1 MTSRGEKLPASQKPL
16 FLQLKISDRNE
27 IQLVRSLV
35 AYSCF
40 LRTLFVRGGSTNANA
55 RSNANTYSWSQIC
68 RRHIVLVQV
77 EVVVVVVIVV
87 VVVVVVVVA
96 AAVVVVVEVVVV
108 VVVVLSVV
116 VLVVVVVVVAVVV
129 VVVVVVEGSLEV

>member
-55 RSNANTYSWSQIC
+55 RNNANTYSWSQIC

-77 EVVVVVVIVV
+77 EVVVVVI
-87 VVVVVVVVA
+87 VVVVVVVA
-96 AAVVVVVEVVVV
+96 AAVVVVVVVEVVV

-116 VLVVVVVVVAVVV
+116 VLVVVVVVAVV

>member
-77 EVVVVVVIVV
+77 EVVVVVVVI
-87 VVVVVVVVA
+87 VVVVVVA
-96 AAVVVVVEVVVV
+96 AAVVVVVLSVVVLVV

-116 VLVVVVVVVAVVV
+116 VLVVVVVVA